1 MAKKILIIDDDVDFV
16 EMNKAVLTKEGFEV
30 KEAYNGT
37 EGLELV
43 KSEKPDLVILDVMM
57 SRADEGFEVARE
69 IRKDPKTRNLPI
81 IMLTSVNQQPDYN
94 WKFGPDEEWNPV
106 DEFLEK
112 PVSHD
117 KLLQK
122 VNDLLA

>member
-1 MAKKILIIDDDVDFV
+1 
-16 EMNKAVLTKEGFEV
+16 
-30 KEAYNGT
+30 
-37 EGLELV
+37 V